1 MPAAIIGSM
10 TLGSSIR
17 TALAAVGLAPRPV
30 LHVASDVGEGPVVIL
45 VHGIASSS
53 VTFQNL
59 VPLLARD
66 HRVISIDIL
75 GHGDSPSPPD
85 AEYTIEEHVTWL
97 ERTICSLGLTEP
109 FTIVGHSLG
118 ALLVSRYA
126 RENSSRVSKTVLVS
140 PPIYISPN
148 EVGDRFER
156 AALGA
161 YLKAY
166 EFLRANKQ
174 FTLRNAALISRL
186 LPIKNVLEVTEDN
199 WDAFVKSLQNCIES
213 QTTIS
218 DIAGIESPVEVV
230 YGSLDQFIVPG
241 GMRIV
246 DKLRHVTMH
255 QVEASDHLIRRR
267 LANVLAE
274 VIG

>member
-1 MPAAIIGSM
+1 MAVVERVRSWLDGAWEAALHRP
-10 TLGSSIR
+10 TLEIAGDEG
-17 TALAAVGLAPRPV
+17 T
-30 LHVASDVGEGPVVIL
+30 GPVVIL

-59 VPLLARD
+59 VPLLTDR
-66 HRVISIDIL
+66 HRVISINIL
-75 GHGDSPSPPD
+75 GHGGSPAPPK
-85 AEYTIEEHVTWL
+85 AEYTIEEHVAWL
-97 ERTICSLGLTEP
+97 ERTIRTLQLTEP

-126 RENSSRVSKTVLVS
+126 RENPSRVAKTVLVS
-140 PPIYISPN
+140 PPVYISPA

-186 LPIKNVLEVTEDN
+186 LPIKNVLEVTEGN

-218 DIAGIESPVEVV
+218 DIAGIESPVEIV
-230 YGSLDQFIVPG
+230 YGALDQFIVPG

-246 DKLRHVTMH
+246 EKLRHVTMH
-255 QVEASDHLIRRR
+255 QVEANDHLIRRR
-267 LANVLAE
+267 LAKELAA

>member
-1 MPAAIIGSM
+1 M
-10 TLGSSIR
+10 TWMRRVREWVI
-17 TALAAVGLAPRPV
+17 GLAERYLPGTKRPT
-30 LHVASDVGEGPVVIL
+30 LHIAGDVGQGPVVIL

-53 VTFQNL
+53 VTFEKL
-59 VPLLARD
+59 VPLLQPD

-75 GHGDSPSPPD
+75 GHGGSPSPAG
-85 AEYTIEEHVTWL
+85 AEYTIDEHVAWL
-97 ERTICSLGLTEP
+97 ERTIAALKLREP

-126 RENSSRVSKTVLVS
+126 RVNPKRVSRVVLVS
-140 PPIYISPN
+140 PPIYLAPDAI
-148 EVGDRFER
+148 GDRFER
-156 AALGA
+156 ATMGA

-166 EFLRANKQ
+166 EFLRTNKT
-174 FTLRNAALISRL
+174 FTMRNAAIIGLL
-186 LPIKNVLEVTEDN
+186 LPIKNVLEVTETN

-218 DIAGIESPVEVV
+218 DIAGIRCSVEIV

-246 DKLRHVTMH
+246 EQLRNVTMH
-255 QVEASDHLIRRR
+255 HVEANDHLVRRR
-267 LANVLAE
+267 LAKAVASA
-274 VIG
+274 IG

>member
-1 MPAAIIGSM
+1 MAVVERARVRFGDLWASVFRRP
-10 TLGSSIR
+10 TLH
-17 TALAAVGLAPRPV
+17 LAG
-30 LHVASDVGEGPVVIL
+30 DEGEGPAVIL

-53 VTFQNL
+53 VTFQHV
-59 VPLLARD
+59 VPLLTDR

-75 GHGDSPSPPD
+75 GHGGSPSPPH
-85 AEYTIEEHVTWL
+85 ARYTIEEHVAWL
-97 ERTICSLGLTEP
+97 ERTIRSLKLRAP
-109 FTIVGHSLG
+109 FVIVGHSLG

-126 RENSSRVSKTVLVS
+126 RQNPSKVSKTVLVS
-140 PPIYISPN
+140 PPIYISPT

-174 FTLRNAALISRL
+174 FTLRNARIIGKLM
-186 LPIKNVLEVTEDN
+186 PIKNVFEVTEKN

-213 QTTIS
+213 QTTVS
-218 DIAGIESPVEVV
+218 DIASIQSPVEIV

-246 DKLRHVTMH
+246 ERLRHVTMH
-255 QVEASDHLIRRR
+255 QVDGNDHLVRKRMARVIAR
-267 LANVLAE
+267 